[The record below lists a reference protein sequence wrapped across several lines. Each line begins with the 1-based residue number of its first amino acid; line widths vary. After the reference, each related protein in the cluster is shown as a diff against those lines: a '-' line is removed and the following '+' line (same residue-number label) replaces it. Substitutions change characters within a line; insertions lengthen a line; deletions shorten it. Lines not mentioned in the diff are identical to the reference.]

1 MRRTQ
6 DDSVSMTRSN
16 VTVINHT
23 KWNTRDLLG
32 LCLAGIKAEGDQR
45 HYRITIKLTRGG
57 GAEYTTGY
65 AYYHSGSITLR
76 LPAPEALK
84 REYLRESYFED
95 GDGSACL
102 LFLPFRALADL
113 CHTFAHE
120 LLHTNGVTH
129 REMGGCCRSHS
140 AERQTIRYAE
150 RDKAE
155 ALAIKCF
162 PWAEAWLTDQRTI
175 GCPVLWPKPKRK
187 PAPVPVAEAKAQRLV
202 KAEADLA
209 RWEKRLRLAT
219 TKVKKYRRRLSM
231 MIAAQRRSAATTTP
245 KEA

>member
-1 MRRTQ
+1 MSTE
-6 DDSVSMTRSN
+6 SVSMTRSN

-45 HYRITIKLTRGG
+45 HYNITVKLTRGG

-95 GDGSACL
+95 GDGPACL
-102 LFLPFRALADL
+102 LFLPFGSVADL
-113 CHTFAHE
+113 CHTLAHE

-140 AERQTIRYAE
+140 KERQFIAYGDIDE
-150 RDKAE
+150 AE

-231 MIAAQRRSAATTTP
+231 MIAAQRRSAANTTP